1 MIIIQRFLN
10 FSTNRD
16 YFYIFR
22 KMIDHET
29 RQKHTASFS
38 FVILMVLIVLPV
50 WWKTT
55 EVYKASFPYSTV
67 ESLHTRPITQRADI
81 LLITA
86 EEEDARVRYQTF
98 SKVASKSVLFSVS
111 LTSRILRGH
120 EEEIIANAEDI
131 AEIDE
136 KVGSTLMQGL
146 QGGMVFLE
154 VPSTFFSD
162 VPHIVLGNYRTVY
175 FSTFVPSEDLA
186 AVAVDSLLGEH
197 KMLATIRTMTASS
210 HSRPAPS
217 DSASKRTTGHL
228 DLFLSLLVPQPE
240 FVMASW
246 DITSATKQYLEPF
259 LAGFPLNF
267 SVSSQVVYLSPLNI
281 PAASSSSGGVS
292 LSPEQLGLS
301 VNTVESL
308 LASQSSSAPSLN
320 MLVYIP
326 PIENS
331 PMSVTGSSSDSFLIP
346 RWGGVNIYNY
356 VSSEEQNI
364 SFPLNIDVDM
374 RKVMGVWIGQI
385 RSLLGVEHVKEYET
399 LPLRSIGM
407 RGWEMDYQLRYR
419 YQIVQNKLIILIF
432 VFLELLK
439 ISWTAGRP

>member
-1 MIIIQRFLN
+1 
-10 FSTNRD
+10 
-16 YFYIFR
+16 
-22 KMIDHET
+22 MIDHET

-55 EVYKASFPYSTV
+55 EVYKASFPYSIV
-67 ESLHTRPITQRADI
+67 ESLHSRPLTQRADI
-81 LLITA
+81 LLVTA
-86 EEEDARVRYQTF
+86 EEEDAQIRYQTF
-98 SKVASKSVLFSVS
+98 SKVAAKSVLFSVS
-111 LTSRILRGH
+111 LTSRTLRGH
-120 EEEIIANAEDI
+120 EEEIISNAGDI
-131 AEIDE
+131 TEIDE
-136 KVGSTLMQGL
+136 KVGSALMQGL
-146 QGGMVFLE
+146 QGGTVFLE
-154 VPSTFFSD
+154 IPSTFFSD

-175 FSTFVPSEDLA
+175 FSAFVPSEDLA
-186 AVAVDSLLGEH
+186 AVAVDSVLGEPR
-197 KMLATIRTMTASS
+197 MLATMRKMTASS

-217 DSASKRTTGHL
+217 DSATKRTIGHL

-246 DITSATKQYLEPF
+246 DIKSATKQYLEPF

-267 SVSSQVVYLSPLNI
+267 SVSSQLVYLSPLNI
-281 PAASSSSGGVS
+281 PAASESSSSGGVS

-308 LASQSSSAPSLN
+308 LASQSSSAPGLH

-331 PMSVTGSSSDSFLIP
+331 PMSVKGSGSDSFLIP
-346 RWGGVNIYNY
+346 RWGGVKVYNY

-374 RKVMGVWIGQI
+374 RTVMGVWIGQI
-385 RSLLGVEHVKEYET
+385 RSLLGVETVKEYET

-407 RGWEMDYQLRYR
+407 RSWEMDYQLRYR
-419 YQIVQNKLIILIF
+419 FIRILQNSFII
-432 VFLELLK
+432 FLYF
-439 ISWTAGRP
+439 

>member
-1 MIIIQRFLN
+1 M
-10 FSTNRD
+10 
-16 YFYIFR
+16 
-22 KMIDHET
+22 
-29 RQKHTASFS
+29 
-38 FVILMVLIVLPV
+38 
-50 WWKTT
+50 
-55 EVYKASFPYSTV
+55 
-67 ESLHTRPITQRADI
+67 
-81 LLITA
+81 
-86 EEEDARVRYQTF
+86 
-98 SKVASKSVLFSVS
+98 
-111 LTSRILRGH
+111 G
-120 EEEIIANAEDI
+120 
-131 AEIDE
+131 
-136 KVGSTLMQGL
+136 
-146 QGGMVFLE
+146 VFLE

-246 DITSATKQYLEPF
+246 NIKSATKQYLEPF

-374 RKVMGVWIGQI
+374 RKVMGIWIGQI

-419 YQIVQNKLIILIF
+419 TLENILDSRSTLTSLSHLLSQIPNIVISDEIGSWVETSLKRIESSEKWLSLGDLARSYEDSVEALVLAENAFFDKSL
-432 VFLELLK
+432 LELLYFPDDQK
-439 ISWTAGRP
+439 YAIYIPYFLPVGFPVLLSLKSLIKFVKESRKAKTD